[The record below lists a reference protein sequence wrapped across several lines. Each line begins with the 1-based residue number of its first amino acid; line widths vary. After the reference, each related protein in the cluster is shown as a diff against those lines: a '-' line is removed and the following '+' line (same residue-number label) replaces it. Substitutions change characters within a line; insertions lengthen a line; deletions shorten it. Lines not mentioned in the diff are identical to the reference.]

1 MSILYTP
8 SFAKLVHQLKRL
20 PGVGAKSAERL
31 AFHLLTVSPDEA
43 RALAGAIV
51 ELRDKT
57 MFCGSCGSLSETAQC
72 SICADPRRDDGLLCV
87 VEAAR
92 DIVALERTHAFSGR
106 YHVLGG
112 ALSPLDGIGPEK
124 LRIAPLLER
133 LRAGTVREVVLALDP
148 DVEGDTTGVFL
159 AQLLRPLGVK
169 VTKIAQGLPIGGD
182 LEYADQVTLARALE
196 GRRSV

>member
-1 MSILYTP
+1 
-8 SFAKLVHQLKRL
+8 
-20 PGVGAKSAERL
+20 
-31 AFHLLTVSPDEA
+31 
-43 RALAGAIV
+43 
-51 ELRDKT
+51 
-57 MFCGSCGSLSETAQC
+57 
-72 SICADPRRDDGLLCV
+72 
-87 VEAAR
+87 
-92 DIVALERTHAFSGR
+92 
-106 YHVLGG
+106 VLGG